1 MAVLLAIWAA
11 AACAVDGNAAPTAR
25 PSPSPSEVAA
35 PSPSP
40 TPTPSPTPSPIAT
53 RIAWPPMPDANQ
65 YAWVSMLAG
74 TAGKVAMPAAVP
86 ATKDLGELKA
96 EFESQF
102 LAPGYVFVGL
112 QNLRDGR
119 FHGSEPYIFA
129 NTFAPSAF
137 ADRVREM
144 LQTPHPDETRQFVPK
159 SATLDRGWRGLNG
172 VMLVEAT
179 VVFDDEVGTTAGVTH
194 EGHSW
199 AIRALRLGSQY
210 YILDGAEG
218 GGLGATAPFDP
229 AALDREIV
237 EQVAQHLS
245 QEQATPGGGRPTAM
259 YKGTA
264 YWNVR
269 KGALDWLA
277 TLAEQGVLTD
287 RHFEAVT
294 AQVTEFMPTSSLG
307 DGIVTVKLKG
317 TLVEVMRGVRHTYPV
332 NELVRFQ
339 RTAAAHA
346 MWLAVD
352 GLDDNGAWLMHG
364 SYTAVPEP
372 IFHG

>member
-1 MAVLLAIWAA
+1 MAILLAIWAT
-11 AACAVDGNAAPTAR
+11 AACAVDGNTAPTAS
-25 PSPSPSEVAA
+25 PPPSPSEVAA
-35 PSPSP
+35 PSP
-40 TPTPSPTPSPIAT
+40 TPMPTPSPIAT

-65 YAWVSMLAG
+65 YAWVSMVAG

-102 LAPGYVFVGL
+102 LSPGYVFLTL
-112 QNLRDGR
+112 QNLRDGK
-119 FHGSEPYIFA
+119 FHGSEPYMFA

-144 LQTPHPDETRQFVPK
+144 LQTPHSDETRQFVPK

-194 EGHSW
+194 EGHTW

-210 YILDGAEG
+210 YILDGAEAG
-218 GGLGATAPFDP
+218 VLGAMAPFDP

-352 GLDDNGAWLMHG
+352 GQDDNGAWLMHG

-372 IFHG
+372 LFHG